1 MKVTLLGLGGG
12 TAATLTE
19 QGRRALEGAELVVGA
34 GRLLE
39 GLPPGVTGRRVR
51 ADRAREVR
59 EALDRAEE
67 DRVCVVYS
75 GDTGFHSGARTLL
88 PLLEG
93 LEVEVLPGIS
103 CVQTMAAALGRP
115 WQDWRLVSAHGVDC
129 DPVYE
134 VTQGAET
141 LFLTDGKNGPARLC
155 RALVQAGLEELPVAV
170 GEDLTYPAQ
179 RVRRGTAGECAGQTF
194 SPLSVLLV
202 EPAPSMP
209 RRTPGWP
216 DGEFVRG
223 EGVPMTKQEVR
234 AALLS
239 KLAVGPEDVFW
250 DIGAGTGSVSVE
262 LAALC
267 RGVWAVER
275 DRRALALLRQNREK
289 FHAYRLRVVEG
300 EAPEALAGLP
310 APDGV
315 FVGGSSGRLP
325 DILRAACRANPAVRI
340 CVSAVALE
348 TLQVACRTLEELGRR
363 AEVTQLV
370 VSRSRPAGQLHL
382 LLANNPVFL
391 VTGVEG

>member
-59 EALDRAEE
+59 EALDRAGA

-179 RVRRGTAGECAGQTF
+179 RVRRGTAGEGAGQTF

-363 AEVTQLV
+363 AEVTQLA

>member
-1 MKVTLLGLGGG
+1 M
-12 TAATLTE
+12 
-19 QGRRALEGAELVVGA
+19 
-34 GRLLE
+34 
-39 GLPPGVTGRRVR
+39 
-51 ADRAREVR
+51 
-59 EALDRAEE
+59 
-67 DRVCVVYS
+67 
-75 GDTGFHSGARTLL
+75 
-88 PLLEG
+88 
-93 LEVEVLPGIS
+93 
-103 CVQTMAAALGRP
+103 
-115 WQDWRLVSAHGVDC
+115 DC

-141 LFLTDGKNGPARLC
+141 LFLTDGKNSPARLC

-170 GEDLTYPAQ
+170 GEDLTYPDQ

-325 DILRAACRANPAVRI
+325 DILRPACRANPAARI

-348 TLQVACRTLEELGRR
+348 TLHIACRTLEELGRR
-363 AEVTQLV
+363 AEVTQLA

>member
-19 QGRRALEGAELVVGA
+19 QGRQALEGAELVVGA

-59 EALDRAEE
+59 EALDRAEA

-155 RALVQAGLEELPVAV
+155 QALVQAGLEELPVAV

-325 DILRAACRANPAVRI
+325 DILRAACRANPAARI

-348 TLQVACRTLEELGRR
+348 TLHVACRTLEELGRR
-363 AEVTQLV
+363 AEVTQLA

>member
-19 QGRRALEGAELVVGA
+19 QGRQALEGAELVVGA

-59 EALDRAEE
+59 EALDRAEA

-75 GDTGFHSGARTLL
+75 RDTGFHSGARTLL

-179 RVRRGTAGECAGQTF
+179 RVRRGTAGEWRRCRTSSWPWPAPPPPRPNPPAPRRSVPPWPGGAPPRR
-194 SPLSVLLV
+194 SPG
-202 EPAPSMP
+202 PAPS
-209 RRTPGWP
+209 R
-216 DGEFVRG
+216 
-223 EGVPMTKQEVR
+223 
-234 AALLS
+234 
-239 KLAVGPEDVFW
+239 
-250 DIGAGTGSVSVE
+250 TGSAGWTACSPP
-262 LAALC
+262 
-267 RGVWAVER
+267 RGR
-275 DRRALALLRQNREK
+275 
-289 FHAYRLRVVEG
+289 
-300 EAPEALAGLP
+300 
-310 APDGV
+310 
-315 FVGGSSGRLP
+315 GSR
-325 DILRAACRANPAVRI
+325 
-340 CVSAVALE
+340 
-348 TLQVACRTLEELGRR
+348 
-363 AEVTQLV
+363 
-370 VSRSRPAGQLHL
+370 
-382 LLANNPVFL
+382 
-391 VTGVEG
+391 